1 MAAEAPHAKDPRK
14 GAGRAPTIDVG
25 DRSGKA
31 DGHAPAD
38 EHAVV
43 AAPVLAAETPV
54 LAAAIAADGTLEQ
67 RNGAGGVALI
77 RAHPELERYL
87 HAFVRAPVVALRA
100 SFVAGPDWIGVH
112 ALREDGGGASV
123 ELTPEP
129 SPPYGLTVREL
140 DVLTLLAGG
149 LSNPEIAVHLDA
161 SPRTISTHVYRV
173 MGKLDVGTR
182 TGAGAIAVEQGLL
195 RIPLPAPGR
204 SVDFLA
210 VGAVAQVAEG
220 RAVAPRGR
228 RAPRVRPYLVGS
240 ALPLDGP
247 LRAEGIEMQRGSQLA
262 IDEIN
267 RHGGI
272 AGRPLRQVVV
282 PVDACAPGSFDAAL
296 DALLDAEV
304 DAITMGYSLVD
315 DRDSYAAVGAYGAPL
330 LNAMTSEAQ
339 TEWVREDPDTLGRVF
354 QVDPTE
360 RHYGLGFVRF
370 LDQLRETTD
379 WRPANRRL
387 LVVETDTTG
396 GHVLRPEVV
405 AAAEDAGW
413 EVDRRLVVALRD
425 ADWEPTLAAIREREP
440 AAVLVA
446 HFLPDELAALLRR
459 VAEDGPVASLLY
471 AVHAPSVPAFLEIA
485 GPSAEGLLWATV
497 TGNGG
502 DPIAADFERRY
513 RRSYGAAPGRTLA
526 GLAYDQ
532 VGLLVNAWARVGNPR
547 AFARVAAE
555 LRRGHHRGVNGSYVL
570 GHDRQCGL
578 SFPFD
583 TPDAS
588 LGQAQLVFQIQDG
601 RQRVLSP
608 GTYAEA
614 PFRTPP
620 WSHAAGALAR

>member
-1 MAAEAPHAKDPRK
+1 MARQARHAEDPGNDAWVVPVPAAPVAA
-14 GAGRAPTIDVG
+14 AG
-25 DRSGKA
+25 
-31 DGHAPAD
+31 PA
-38 EHAVV
+38 AVAVSIPAAGPVV
-43 AAPVLAAETPV
+43 AAASISV
-54 LAAAIAADGTLEQ
+54 DGTLLEQ
-67 RNGAGGVALI
+67 RNGAAGVALI
-77 RAHPELERYL
+77 RARPELERYL
-87 HAFVRAPVVALRA
+87 RAFVAAPVVALRA
-100 SFVAGPDWIGVH
+100 SFVEDGGWLGVH
-112 ALREDGGGASV
+112 AMREDGGGAVV
-123 ELTPEP
+123 ELAPEP
-129 SPPYGLTVREL
+129 TPPFGLTVREL

-173 MGKLDVGTR
+173 MGKLGVGTR

-204 SVDFLA
+204 SVDILA

-220 RAVAPRGR
+220 RTVAPRGR
-228 RAPRVRPYLVGS
+228 RAPRQRPYLVGS

-272 AGRPLRQVVV
+272 AGRPLQQVVV

-296 DALLDAEV
+296 GALLDAEV

-315 DRDSYAAVGAYGAPL
+315 DRASYAAVGAYGAPL

-370 LDQLRETTD
+370 LDQLRETTS
-379 WRPANRRL
+379 WSPANRRL

-405 AAAEDAGW
+405 AAAEASGW

-425 ADWEPTLAAIREREP
+425 ADWEPTVTAIREREP

-459 VAEDGPVASLLY
+459 VADDGPVASLLY
-471 AVHAPSVPAFLEIA
+471 AVHAPSGPAFLETA
-485 GPSAEGLLWATV
+485 GASAEGLLWATV

-502 DPIAADFERRY
+502 DPIAAEFERRY
-513 RRSYGAAPGRTLA
+513 RESYGTAPGRTLA

-532 VGLLVNAWARVGNPR
+532 VGLLVNAWSRVGNPR

-608 GTYAEA
+608 GTYAEV
-614 PFRTPP
+614 PFRMPP

>member
-1 MAAEAPHAKDPRK
+1 MAAEAPHADGAREDASSAGAIGADPRSATA
-14 GAGRAPTIDVG
+14 AG
-25 DRSGKA
+25 S
-31 DGHAPAD
+31 
-38 EHAVV
+38 
-43 AAPVLAAETPV
+43 AAAAEPV
-54 LAAAIAADGTLEQ
+54 CTEDPPALAAAVAADGTLEQ
-67 RNGAGGVALI
+67 RNGAAGVALI

-129 SPPYGLTVREL
+129 APPYGLTVREL

-204 SVDFLA
+204 SVDILA

-220 RAVAPRGR
+220 RTVAPRGRR

-247 LRAEGIEMQRGSQLA
+247 LRAEGIEMQRGSRLA

-296 DALLDAEV
+296 DALLEAEV

-315 DRDSYAAVGAYGAPL
+315 DRASYAAVGAYGAPL

-370 LDQLRETTD
+370 LDQLRETTS
-379 WRPANRRL
+379 WSPANRRL

-405 AAAEDAGW
+405 AAAVDAGW
-413 EVDRRLVVALRD
+413 EVDRRLVVALRG

-446 HFLPDELAALLRR
+446 HFLPDELAGLLRR
-459 VAEDGPVASLLY
+459 VAEDGPLASLLY
-471 AVHAPSVPAFLEIA
+471 AVHAPSVPAFLETA
-485 GPSAEGLLWATV
+485 GASAEGLLWATV

-513 RRSYGAAPGRTLA
+513 RQSYGAAPGRTLA

-532 VGLLVNAWARVGNPR
+532 VGLLVNAWSRVGNPR